1 MLAVTL
7 YLYQRG
13 RNWWVAGVPMLF
25 MLAST
30 LVAMVSNLRDFHA
43 QWSEGGAVLFL
54 VGLVLLVLALWL
66 LVEGV
71 LCFLRTRGREPVESM
86 EVPLE

>member
-1 MLAVTL
+1 M
-7 YLYQRG
+7 
-13 RNWWVAGVPMLF
+13 
-25 MLAST
+25 
-30 LVAMVSNLRDFHA
+30 
-43 QWSEGGAVLFL
+43 LFL